1 MRQKLDGS
9 HWGISSPARRPGSS
23 GCSQCG
29 CQIWKYRFLFILK
42 ERGANSNLQVETLPG
57 LPKLAQLSVSPLAPR
72 RLINFHE
79 NNQMLLSKPCSS
91 PLSLGLPRSSLIVL
105 RQFCPTAVGCSLHGS
120 GHWSRQATTGV
131 FQWFDSWWV
140 NWSFGKCSKEESEEE

>member
-1 MRQKLDGS
+1 MVNTEAGPVLLEGLVHQDIVNVGAKSENIDCLL
-9 HWGISSPARRPGSS
+9 
-23 GCSQCG
+23 
-29 CQIWKYRFLFILK
+29 FLAK
-42 ERGANSNLQVETLPG
+42 ERGGYSNLQVETLPG
-57 LPKLAQLSVSPLAPR
+57 LPTLAQLSFSPLAPR

-79 NNQMLLSKPCSS
+79 NNQMILSKPCSS

-120 GHWSRQATTGV
+120 GHWSPQATTGV

>member
-1 MRQKLDGS
+1 MVNTEA
-9 HWGISSPARRPGSS
+9 SPVLLEGLVHQDVVNVGAKSEN
-23 GCSQCG
+23 
-29 CQIWKYRFLFILK
+29 IVFLFIIK

-57 LPKLAQLSVSPLAPR
+57 LPKLAQLSASPLAPR

-79 NNQMLLSKPCSS
+79 NNQMILSKPCSS

-120 GHWSRQATTGV
+120 GH
-131 FQWFDSWWV
+131 
-140 NWSFGKCSKEESEEE
+140 